1 LCLSHRDN
9 TLLIVQADEV
19 NMKCLSAVLLL
30 PVLSLVSAAACSAQ
44 ATAMLVDAP
53 LPPTATVTSQPGE
66 AFSSSAMGVYP
77 VRAPQAAEKKPG
89 FKFLDWSML
98 GAASALRV
106 LDYTSTEKA
115 LSEPQYYHEAM
126 LPQALVK
133 NKPAFAAFEAGT
145 VGVNYM
151 AYRLLV
157 RHNMRS
163 LARASQYV
171 YVGAMT
177 FQIAHNYQTLGTTPA
192 N

>member
-1 LCLSHRDN
+1 
-9 TLLIVQADEV
+9 
-19 NMKCLSAVLLL
+19 MKCLSAVLLL

-53 LPPTATVTSQPGE
+53 LPPTVTVASQPGE
-66 AFSSSAMGVYP
+66 AFSSSAMGVYA
-77 VRAPQAAEKKPG
+77 VRAPQAEKKPG
-89 FKFLDWSML
+89 FRVLDWSML

-126 LPQALVK
+126 LPQGLVK

-192 N
+192 Q